1 MNRAQVRE
9 GTAEATNL
17 LIRPRHKQ
25 LWTEEAGVEFFLTW
39 EDKPREH
46 LRRSGREHSCSLWLV
61 FFVSLGWYSGR
72 SSIPTLPV
80 LGVLPLTRTQDR
92 VELYLSELSY
102 NQNIMQKI
110 QVLHRCKLILL
121 ICQIQAQSLFPLWRC
136 PLLYACWV
144 GQCLAFHSLQNTI
157 FKLLGARTAQLPHFW
172 TIAPN
177 SLPHTW
183 WYLIEDK

>member
-1 MNRAQVRE
+1 MRE
-9 GTAEATNL
+9 GTVKVTNL
-17 LIRPRHKQ
+17 LIRAQHKQ
-25 LWTEEAGVEFFLTW
+25 LWKEEAGVEFFLTW

-46 LRRSGREHSCSLWLV
+46 LGRSGREHSCSLWLV

-72 SSIPTLPV
+72 SFYVYPSSFRSS
-80 LGVLPLTRTQDR
+80 PLTSTQDR

-102 NQNIMQKI
+102 NQNIMQKV
-110 QVLHRCKLILL
+110 QVLHRCKLLLL
-121 ICQIQAQSLFPLWRC
+121 IFQIQAQPLFPLWRR

-144 GQCLAFHSLQNTI
+144 GQCLAFRSLQDLI
-157 FKLLGARTAQLPHFW
+157 FKLLGAWTVQLPHFW

-177 SLPHTW
+177 SPPHTW